1 MMWSN
6 LGHKFNFVAFF
17 LLYFAASVATQDAN
31 ITIPLNATLTYDNK
45 ELYGAFVTLNGDSHV
60 QVNFSDINK
69 SLNFIVFQAH
79 SHLLN
84 ISLYTNDTS
93 GEQGVF
99 GTNLGLVSF
108 VKTVKT
114 FHVVNPN
121 KNLTARVFISVHGY
135 EEFDP
140 IPGGC
145 NMEFPVPISPFIR
158 TFTYPD
164 YIFIDAAPPA
174 MDPDCIVPLVNS
186 MEFYMM
192 YLPDLNFYAD
202 TYFDGIRKM
211 MTLKNIRKY
220 GKLLPTSSWPE
231 TRRMLSTYPGTGAVY
246 AVVATRVLKNET
258 RYSVYVPNHSYGCA
272 DVIEDGCDM
281 IDDWLSQIMCATL
294 LFVGLFVCFFGHRF
308 FKTEMFLAGF
318 FSGVIITYI
327 LIALIAAIDKP
338 ALLGAAALSGVFF
351 GAIWWLFWWLYG
363 IPVLA
368 VLLPSLNLG
377 FLLAAIFYYR
387 LPGHQIYL
395 EMDFNFWS
403 IFVLVVMLTAL
414 AVVSVSYAANI
425 LCCAILGAYAAVLS
439 IDYYLG
445 SHMKFILINVF
456 RRAVVPNFNKA
467 ILAAPSP
474 FEWRDF
480 TVTLIWVILATLGF
494 TFQHWYN
501 RGRPPF
507 PPPPRIVRPSMEP
520 TMYGAVEY
528 FMRRERATPTTPAR
542 RLQNERTALLA

>member
-1 MMWSN
+1 MWSN
-6 LGHKFNFVAFF
+6 IGHKFNLFAISV
-17 LLYFAASVATQDAN
+17 LYFATSAACQDVN
-31 ITIPLNATLTYDNK
+31 MTIPLNATLTYDNK
-45 ELYGAFVTLNGDSHV
+45 EIYGAFITLNGESHV
-60 QVNFSDINK
+60 QVNFSDIDK
-69 SLNFIVFQAH
+69 SLNFIVFQVH

-84 ISLYTNDTS
+84 ISLNATVKEENK
-93 GEQGVF
+93 GMF

-108 VKTVKT
+108 IDSLST
-114 FHVVNPN
+114 FHIVNAN
-121 KNLTARVFISVHGY
+121 KNVTARVFISVHGY
-135 EEFDP
+135 EKDDP

-145 NMEFPVPISPFIR
+145 NMEFPIPISPYIIAN
-158 TFTYPD
+158 TYPD
-164 YIFIDAAPPA
+164 YIFVDAAPPST
-174 MDPDCIVPLVNS
+174 DKTCDVPLINS
-186 MEFYMM
+186 MAFYMM

-202 TYFDGIRKM
+202 VYFDGIRKM
-211 MTLKNIRKY
+211 MTLKNIQKY
-220 GKLLPTSSWPE
+220 GKLLPMSSWPE
-231 TRRMLSTYPGTGAVY
+231 TRRMLSAYPGTGAVY
-246 AVVATRVLKNET
+246 AVVATRVMQNET
-258 RYSVYVPNHSYGCA
+258 RYSVYVPSYSYGCT
-272 DVIEDGCDM
+272 DVVEDGCEM
-281 IDDWLSQIMCATL
+281 I
-294 LFVGLFVCFFGHRF
+294 
-308 FKTEMFLAGF
+308 
-318 FSGVIITYI
+318 
-327 LIALIAAIDKP
+327 

-377 FLLAAIFYYR
+377 FMLAAIFYYR

-425 LCCAILGAYAAVLS
+425 LCCAVLGAYAAVLS

-456 RRAVVPNFNKA
+456 RRAVVPHFNKA

-494 TFQHWYN
+494 IFQHWYN

-507 PPPPRIVRPSMEP
+507 PPPPRIVRPSMAEP

-528 FMRRERATPTTPAR
+528 FMRRERAPPPLPTVR
-542 RLQNERTALLA
+542 RVQDERTALLA